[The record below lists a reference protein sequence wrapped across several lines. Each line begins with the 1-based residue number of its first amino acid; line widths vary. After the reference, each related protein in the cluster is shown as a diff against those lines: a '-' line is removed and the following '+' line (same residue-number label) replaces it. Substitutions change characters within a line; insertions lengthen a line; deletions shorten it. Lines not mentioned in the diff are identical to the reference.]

1 MKKINETMMQYFE
14 WYLKPEDNLWQKTVA
29 QAEYLSSLGITAIW
43 LPPAYKGAA
52 GINDTGYG
60 VYDMYDL
67 GEFNQKGTIRT
78 KYGTKEDYLEA
89 IKVLKANNIKVFS
102 DVVFKHKIGADEAE
116 DVIATEDNSYNRNQ
130 DISEPRT
137 IKAWTKFNF
146 DGRNNKY
153 STFKWNWTHF
163 HGVDWDEITQKKGI
177 FKFYGKHWDESVD
190 KENGNFDY
198 LMGADVDLNNVDV
211 ADEFLAWAK
220 WYITTTNVDGFRLDA
235 IKHIRSSF
243 FLKFLEDLEKEIG
256 KPIPTVGE
264 YWSGNLDV
272 LNNYLKET
280 KESIKLFDVPFHY
293 NLFNASNSNGNYDM
307 SSILDNTL
315 AKSNPDMAVTFV
327 DNHDTEVGQSLESF
341 IQPWFKPLAY
351 SLILLREGGT
361 PCVFYGD
368 YYGIPEKNIEP
379 QKDILEK
386 LLKARKYFAYGK
398 QNDYFDNPNIIGWT
412 REGNLEHKYSGM
424 AVIMSDN
431 IGGSKIMNVG
441 KRLAGSILYDYTG
454 NVKEPIYIDQDGNG
468 IFYCNGGS
476 VSVWVK
482 KETIFDS

>member
-1 MKKINETMMQYFE
+1 
-14 WYLKPEDNLWQKTVA
+14 
-29 QAEYLSSLGITAIW
+29 
-43 LPPAYKGAA
+43 
-52 GINDTGYG
+52 
-60 VYDMYDL
+60 
-67 GEFNQKGTIRT
+67 
-78 KYGTKEDYLEA
+78 
-89 IKVLKANNIKVFS
+89 
-102 DVVFKHKIGADEAE
+102 
-116 DVIATEDNSYNRNQ
+116 
-130 DISEPRT
+130 
-137 IKAWTKFNF
+137 
-146 DGRNNKY
+146 
-153 STFKWNWTHF
+153 
-163 HGVDWDEITQKKGI
+163 
-177 FKFYGKHWDESVD
+177 
-190 KENGNFDY
+190 
-198 LMGADVDLNNVDV
+198 
-211 ADEFLAWAK
+211 
-220 WYITTTNVDGFRLDA
+220 
-235 IKHIRSSF
+235 
-243 FLKFLEDLEKEIG
+243 
-256 KPIPTVGE
+256 
-264 YWSGNLDV
+264 
-272 LNNYLKET
+272 
-280 KESIKLFDVPFHY
+280 
-293 NLFNASNSNGNYDM
+293 M